1 MHLEVDSYYILLIN
15 KELIKV
21 QVNSITEKTYT
32 VRTIPQGDVK
42 ILLKDQSGRLQYNDY
57 WEFIEKIDIFQN
69 KVSFKKPLISEIKT
83 NL

>member
-1 MHLEVDSYYILLIN
+1 MHLDVDSYYILLIN

-21 QVNSITEKTYT
+21 QVISMTEKTYT
-32 VRTIPQGDVK
+32 VRTIPHGDIK

-57 WEFIEKIDIFQN
+57 WEFIEKIDSFQN
-69 KVSFKKPLISEIKT
+69 KISFKQQLISEIQT